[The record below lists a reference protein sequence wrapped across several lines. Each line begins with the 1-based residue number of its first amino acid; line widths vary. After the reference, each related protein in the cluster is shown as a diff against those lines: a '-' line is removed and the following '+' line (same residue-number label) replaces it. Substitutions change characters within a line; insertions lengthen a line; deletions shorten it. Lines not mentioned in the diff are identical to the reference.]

1 MSYYDED
8 SEDEYYG
15 YYGRNNHRKPQPDP
29 APPQPDPPTHT
40 SCHYEDDTRGYDDGQ
55 GSYGNEHDTYSDH
68 AKPDPHKFNHD
79 DPNSPTPFEPDYHNT
94 ECTNTDRED
103 DANDA
108 DWEDD
113 GTVEPN
119 KGDG

>member
-15 YYGRNNHRKPQPDP
+15 YYGKNNRLKPKPSPTPPSPNPTISEPDP
-29 APPQPDPPTHT
+29 
-40 SCHYEDDTRGYDDGQ
+40 YEL
-55 GSYGNEHDTYSDH
+55 DH
-68 AKPDPHKFNHD
+68 NNVD
-79 DPNSPTPFEPDYHNT
+79 SPTPFEPDYHNT
-94 ECTNTDRED
+94 KCTNTDRED

-113 GTVEPN
+113 GEHET
-119 KGDG
+119 KS